1 MGYRDPEN
9 LTESKS
15 EEGRTIG
22 VPSRLRAT
30 YALLAVAFVTCL
42 VVAFISFRCLKR
54 EVIPECHGV
63 LEHVD
68 YEPPTGWSFDRLPSS
83 GVFGPTSDTL
93 RVEADP
99 VYRGSLRVV
108 RVHPEG
114 GDLLVCGDITMY
126 GQDAA
131 FHSPNEYT
139 LFRGPHD
146 VYVAVQGG
154 NPPSPFD
161 ATTRAAVFR
170 TVNVDETVWQPGRL
184 FSPRALTVVISVA
197 AIFALLIAL
206 VRARRG
212 IAYATKLHAWTE
224 GELGDGGRVLD
235 ANGEALGIVA
245 SSSSWIGRGPV
256 LVAPT
261 PKTDTMYREMRILDR
276 RDVAQGSHA
285 AWATITMRGLRDAR
299 ALAIVSTACSAL
311 ALAGHMLGA

>member
-1 MGYRDPEN
+1 MGYRDAEK
-9 LTESKS
+9 LTESIP

-68 YEPPTGWSFDRLPSS
+68 YEPPAGWSFDRLPGS
-83 GVFGPTSDTL
+83 GAFGPTKDTL
-93 RVEADP
+93 RVEIDP
-99 VYRGSLRVV
+99 FDRSTLRVV
-108 RVHPEG
+108 RMHPEG
-114 GDLLVCGDITMY
+114 SDSLMCGAIPIY
-126 GQDAA
+126 GQNAA
-131 FHSPNEYT
+131 FHSPNEFT

-161 ATTRAAVFR
+161 ATTRAVVFR
-170 TVNVDETVWQPGRL
+170 TVEVDEHVWQAGRL

-197 AIFALLIAL
+197 AIFSLLIAL
-206 VRARRG
+206 VRSRRG

-224 GELGDGGRVLD
+224 GELGDGGRVLTPE
-235 ANGEALGIVA
+235 GEALGIV
-245 SSSSWIGRGPV
+245 SSSSAWIGRGPV
-256 LVAPT
+256 LVAPR
-261 PKTDTMYREMRILDR
+261 PQTDTMYREMRILDR

-311 ALAGHMLGA
+311 ALAGHLLGA